1 MRKKVDEENF
11 EEAEAQAYRAWT
23 RTTVPSE
30 ITSLFQDPK
39 VVNLSP
45 DSPPFFHLVNALSKF
60 VEEQPFGT
68 LPLTSTLPD
77 MKAST
82 EAYILLQKLYK
93 TMAEEEKQTFKKYLQ
108 ISIDDAV
115 VDTFLKNS
123 HALKLLRGKP
133 WGTLDSDLNS
143 LCKPFLFPFNLML
156 METPKPNF
164 LKHPPRL

>member
-1 MRKKVDEENF
+1 MRRKVDEENF

-30 ITSLFQDPK
+30 IASLFQDPK

-45 DSPPFFHLVNALSKF
+45 DSVPFFHLVNALSKF
-60 VEEQPFGT
+60 VNEQSFGT

-82 EAYILLQKLYK
+82 ESYILLQKVYK
-93 TMAEEEKQTFKKYLQ
+93 TRAEEEKQAFKKYLQ

-115 VDTFLKNS
+115 VDAFLKNS

-133 WGTLDSDLNS
+133 WAALDSDPET
-143 LCKPFLFPFNLML
+143 LCKMS
-156 METPKPNF
+156 
-164 LKHPPRL
+164 